1 MLDTQATGRQKP
13 LDRRVKRTRQAIKT
27 SFLELA
33 KDKPVDQITV
43 KEVMGRAD
51 VNRATFYA
59 HFSNIS
65 NLVDALE
72 EDVAAAVIQSAERS
86 VASSANPTEVA
97 DAIFT
102 AIISDTQIYDWLV
115 SPNSTGR
122 AKKLI
127 CEYART
133 HCVVNWTQD
142 SKLDRDDADCL
153 FDFLFEGCFGIL
165 NRWSVGSSDAE
176 SQKAK
181 ATLHNLIGATLTVLN

>member
-65 NLVDALE
+65 NLVDAFE

>member
-142 SKLDRDDADCL
+142 SKIDRDDADCL

>member
-1 MLDTQATGRQKP
+1 MLDTQTTGRQKP

-33 KDKPVDQITV
+33 KDRPVDQITV
-43 KEVMGRAD
+43 KEVMGLAD

-65 NLVDALE
+65 DLVSALE
-72 EDVAAAVIQSAERS
+72 EDVAAAVIQDAEHS
-86 VASSANPTEVA
+86 VGSSTDPTEVA
-97 DAIFT
+97 DAIFS
-102 AIISDTQIYDWLV
+102 AIISDAQIFDWLV

-133 HCVVNWTQD
+133 RCVINWTQD
-142 SKLDRDDADCL
+142 SKLDRDEADCL

-165 NRWSVGSSDAE
+165 NRWSAGSSEEA
-176 SQKAK
+176 SVKAK
-181 ATLHNLIGATLTVLN
+181 ATLHSLIGATLTVLD

>member
-72 EDVAAAVIQSAERS
+72 EDVAAAVIQSAEHS
-86 VASSANPTEVA
+86 VARSTNPAEVA
-97 DAIFT
+97 DAIFS
-102 AIISDTQIYDWLV
+102 AIISDTQIYEWLV

-142 SKLDRDDADCL
+142 SKLDPNEADCL

-165 NRWSVGSSDAE
+165 NRWSVGSSDNQSE
-176 SQKAK
+176 KAK
-181 ATLHNLIGATLTVLN
+181 ATLHNLIGATLTILN

>member
-27 SFLELA
+27 SFLALA

-43 KEVMGRAD
+43 KEVMGLAD
-51 VNRATFYA
+51 VNRATFYS

-65 NLVDALE
+65 ALVSALE
-72 EDVAAAVIQSAERS
+72 EDVAATVIQSAERS
-86 VASSANPTEVA
+86 VARSTDPTEVA
-97 DAIFT
+97 DAIFG
-102 AIISDTQIYDWLV
+102 AIISDPEIFNWLV

-122 AKKLI
+122 AKRLI

-133 HCVVNWTQD
+133 HCVINWTQG
-142 SKLDRDDADCL
+142 SKLDRNEADCL

-176 SQKAK
+176 SEKAK
-181 ATLHNLIGATLTVLN
+181 ATLHSLIGATLTVLD

>member
-33 KDKPVDQITV
+33 KDKTVDQITV

>member
-27 SFLELA
+27 SFLELS

-72 EDVAAAVIQSAERS
+72 EDVAAAVIQSAEHS

>member
-13 LDRRVKRTRQAIKT
+13 LDRRVKRTRQAIKI
-27 SFLELA
+27 SFLALA

-65 NLVDALE
+65 DLVSALE
-72 EDVAAAVIQSAERS
+72 EDVADAVIRSAERS
-86 VASSANPTEVA
+86 VARSADPAEVA
-97 DAIFT
+97 DAIFS
-102 AIISDTQIYDWLV
+102 AIISDTQIYEWLV

-133 HCVVNWTQD
+133 HCVVNWTQG
-142 SKLDRDDADCL
+142 SKLDRDEADCL

-165 NRWSVGSSDAE
+165 NRWSVGSSDVE

-181 ATLHNLIGATLTVLN
+181 ETLHSLIGATLTVLN

>member
-27 SFLELA
+27 SFLELS